1 MFEGFYVEVIY
12 TSPFTQ
18 EELLTKEQLV
28 SIREIMLKFVSPEKV
43 PGDTVINQ
51 SFLTSRKPLKAH
63 YIDED
68 IAGEIAFKI
77 DEYLQSIGMYGKVK
91 VEAGWIRIW
100 W

>member
-68 IAGEIAFKI
+68 IPLKKRSRVLSAHAGVS
-77 DEYLQSIGMYGKVK
+77 LWLV
-91 VEAGWIRIW
+91 
-100 W
+100 

>member
-68 IAGEIAFKI
+68 IPLKKGSSPMIAERTKT
-77 DEYLQSIGMYGKVK
+77 LN
-91 VEAGWIRIW
+91 
-100 W
+100 